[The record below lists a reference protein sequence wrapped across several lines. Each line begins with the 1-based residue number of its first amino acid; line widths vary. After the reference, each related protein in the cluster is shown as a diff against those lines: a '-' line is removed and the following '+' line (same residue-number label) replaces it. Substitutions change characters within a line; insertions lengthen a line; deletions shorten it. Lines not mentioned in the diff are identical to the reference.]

1 MLEVCVII
9 AAKDAAATIQ
19 RSVRSALREPQ
30 VAEVVVV
37 DDGSTDATAKKA
49 LAADDGTDRLRVL
62 TLDRNRDLP
71 SPEIMPLPIRPR
83 R

>member
-19 RSVRSALREPQ
+19 RAVRSALREPQ

-37 DDGSTDATAKKA
+37 DDGSTDATAQESA
-49 LAADDGTDRLRVL
+49 VRPTTAPAACVC
-62 TLDRNRDLP
+62 
-71 SPEIMPLPIRPR
+71 
-83 R
+83 